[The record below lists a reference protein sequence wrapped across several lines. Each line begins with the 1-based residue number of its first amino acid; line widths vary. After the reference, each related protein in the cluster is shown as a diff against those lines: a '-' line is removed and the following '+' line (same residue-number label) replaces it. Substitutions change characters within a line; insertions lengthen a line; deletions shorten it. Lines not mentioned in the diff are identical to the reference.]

1 MVSRKKRSHKDDA
14 QEQLARPWCYY
25 CERDFDDVKILH
37 SHQKAKHFKC
47 ERCRKP
53 LNTAG
58 GLAVHMTQVHKET
71 LKEVKNAIPGRESTD
86 IEIFGM
92 EGIPEDVLQAHQTR
106 IMAQLHQKE
115 SERRVAQGLPPLGQE
130 GNSKKKIKVDSVDP
144 EEIMKRLAAHKAA
157 QVGASTGAS
166 VGTGSQSPI
175 SAQDTGGNASPA
187 QPPQVLSPTYPPN
200 PYPAPQSAS
209 PAPYQQPQPYG
220 MPPAQ
225 QYPASQPP
233 FNQPNQPPYYPPPQQ
248 GFNQPP
254 AQPGFSQSPAQP
266 GFSQPPAQPYPGFP
280 PPPQPAYGG
289 YQPPPQPQTQP
300 YGGYPPQQQSP
311 AYPPAQSPYH
321 PPATQN
327 PPPFHQP
334 PPQTQPTTIQPPQSI
349 PGLPA
354 RPNIPGLPPR
364 PNFSTP
370 PAPANS
376 FHQPPNPQPSYPG
389 VPQQPQNRG
398 GPPAGN
404 QWQMPNSYQ
413 PIPPKPFPPQP
424 HQPTSGSNGE
434 VIINGD
440 QVILSGGKDWAGNP
454 IPSAVIPS
462 KPAEPK
468 VEAEKVEE
476 KKKDDK
482 VPEKEKERDDTGR
495 RKDNKETRMV
505 YPDND
510 YSPEEKRAALPKYI
524 AFRVRIYPLEA
535 GEKADTEMTS
545 S

>member
-86 IEIFGM
+86 VEIFGM
-92 EGIPEDVLQAHQTR
+92 EGIPEDILQAHQTR

-115 SERRVAQGLPPLGQE
+115 SERRAAQGLPPLGQE
-130 GNSKKKIKVDSVDP
+130 GAAKKKIKVDSVDP

-157 QVGASTGAS
+157 QSGGGAGP
-166 VGTGSQSPI
+166 GTGSQSPT

-187 QPPQVLSPTYPPN
+187 PPSVMSPGYPPNAYNAPPSATPPPFQPPQ
-200 PYPAPQSAS
+200 Q
-209 PAPYQQPQPYG
+209 YG
-220 MPPAQ
+220 MPPNPQFPTPPAPYAQ
-225 QYPASQPP
+225 PGQPP
-233 FNQPNQPPYYPPPQQ
+233 FYPPPPQAY
-248 GFNQPP
+248 GQPP
-254 AQPGFSQSPAQP
+254 AQS
-266 GFSQPPAQPYPGFP
+266 YPGFP
-280 PPPQPAYGG
+280 PQPQPAYGG
-289 YQPPPQPQTQP
+289 YQPPPVPNQPP
-300 YGGYPPQQQSP
+300 FGGYPPQQQP
-311 AYPPAQSPYH
+311 PQTYPSAQPPFH
-321 PPATQN
+321 PPPTQT
-327 PPPFHQP
+327 PPSFHQP
-334 PPQTQPTTIQPPQSI
+334 PRIPPQPQTSSLPLPQNI

-370 PAPANS
+370 HAPANTY
-376 FHQPPNPQPSYPG
+376 HAPPPNPQQSYPG
-389 VPQQPQNRG
+389 AAHQAPNRSMSPG
-398 GPPAGN
+398 SNQFFPPP
-404 QWQMPNSYQ
+404 MPSTYQ
-413 PIPPKPFPPQP
+413 SMPPKPFPPAP
-424 HQPTSGSNGE
+424 HQQPAGSNGE

-440 QVILSGGKDWAGNP
+440 QVILSGGKDWTGNP
-454 IPSAVIPS
+454 IPHAVVPP
-462 KPAEPK
+462 KPVDPAIEVKAED
-468 VEAEKVEE
+468 

-482 VPEKEKERDDTGR
+482 EAAKASEKEKEKEDTGR
-495 RKDNKETRMV
+495 RKDKETKMI
-505 YPDND
+505 YSDNEF
-510 YSPEEKRAALPKYI
+510 SPEEKRATLPKYG
-524 AFRVRIYPLEA
+524 AFGIRLDRPAAE
-535 GEKADTEMTS
+535 EKPDAEMTS

>member
-1 MVSRKKRSHKDDA
+1 MVSRKKRSHRDDA

-92 EGIPEDVLQAHQTR
+92 EGIPEDILQAHHTR
-106 IMAQLHQKE
+106 VMAQIHQKE
-115 SERRVAQGLPPLGQE
+115 TERRAAQGLPPLGQE
-130 GNSKKKIKVDSVDP
+130 GAAKKKIKVDSVDP

-157 QVGASTGAS
+157 QSGGAPP
-166 VGTGSQSPI
+166 VGTGSQSPT

-187 QPPQVLSPTYPPN
+187 QLPSVMSPAYPPPN
-200 PYPAPQSAS
+200 AYNAPPSAS
-209 PAPYQQPQPYG
+209 PQPFQQPPQQYG
-220 MPPAQ
+220 MPPTP
-225 QYPASQPP
+225 QYPTPP
-233 FNQPNQPPYYPPPQQ
+233 APYAQPNQPP
-248 GFNQPP
+248 FFPP
-254 AQPGFSQSPAQP
+254 AQPGYN
-266 GFSQPPAQPYPGFP
+266 QPPGQPYQGFP
-280 PPPQPAYGG
+280 PPQSPGYGG
-289 YQPPPQPQTQP
+289 YQPPQPQNQP
-300 YGGYPPQQQSP
+300 SYGGYPPQQPPQSYP
-311 AYPPAQSPYH
+311 PPAQSPYH
-321 PPATQN
+321 APPAQAQA
-327 PPPFHQP
+327 PFHP
-334 PPQTQPTTIQPPQSI
+334 PPQVQAPSQPTTIAPPQNI

-370 PAPANS
+370 PAPANTY
-376 FHQPPNPQPSYPG
+376 HQPPPNPQPSYPG
-389 VPQQPQNRG
+389 VPQNRSMSPG
-398 GPPAGN
+398 SNQFFPPP
-404 QWQMPNSYQ
+404 MPNAYQ
-413 PIPPKPFPPQP
+413 QMPPKPFPPAAHPQP
-424 HQPTSGSNGE
+424 GGSNGE

-440 QVILSGGKDWAGNP
+440 QVILSGGKDWTGNP
-454 IPSAVIPS
+454 IPQAVV
-462 KPAEPK
+462 APK
-468 VEAEKVEE
+468 SVEAKIESPEARSDE

-482 VPEKEKERDDTGR
+482 EFSKPAEKEETGR
-495 RKDNKETRMV
+495 RAKDKDTKMV
-505 YPDND
+505 YSDNE

-524 AFRVRIYPLEA
+524 RFGVPIPTAAAE
-535 GEKADTEMTS
+535 EKADAEMTS

>member
-92 EGIPEDVLQAHQTR
+92 EGIPEDILQAHQTR
-106 IMAQLHQKE
+106 IMAQIHQKE
-115 SERRVAQGLPPLGQE
+115 TERRAAQGLPPLGQE
-130 GNSKKKIKVDSVDP
+130 GTAKKKIKVDSVDP

-157 QVGASTGAS
+157 QVGGGA
-166 VGTGSQSPI
+166 VGPGTGSQSPT

-187 QPPQVLSPTYPPN
+187 IPPSAVSPAFPPNTYNAPPSASPQPFQQPPQ
-200 PYPAPQSAS
+200 Q
-209 PAPYQQPQPYG
+209 YG
-220 MPPAQ
+220 MPPTP
-225 QYPASQPP
+225 QYPTPP
-233 FNQPNQPPYYPPPQQ
+233 APYSQPNQPPFY
-248 GFNQPP
+248 PP
-254 AQPGFSQSPAQP
+254 AQPGYN
-266 GFSQPPAQPYPGFP
+266 QPPPGQQYPGFP
-280 PPPQPAYGG
+280 PPQSPG
-289 YQPPPQPQTQP
+289 
-300 YGGYPPQQQSP
+300 YGGYPPPQAHNQP
-311 AYPPAQSPYH
+311 PYGAYPPAQPPQSYPPAQAPYH
-321 PPATQN
+321 APPAQTQ
-327 PPPFHQP
+327 PSFHQP
-334 PPQTQPTTIQPPQSI
+334 PPQSQPPPQLTTIAPPQNI

-370 PAPANS
+370 PAPPANNY
-376 FHQPPNPQPSYPG
+376 HQPPPNPQPSYPG
-389 VPQQPQNRG
+389 GPQQNRAMSPG
-398 GPPAGN
+398 SNQYFPPP
-404 QWQMPNSYQ
+404 MPNAYQ
-413 PIPPKPFPPQP
+413 QMPPKPFPPPP
-424 HQPTSGSNGE
+424 HQQGVGGSNGE

-440 QVILSGGKDWAGNP
+440 QVILSGGKDWTGKT
-454 IPSAVIPS
+454 IPQAVVPPKS
-462 KPAEPK
+462 LDAK
-468 VEAEKVEE
+468 VESGETKFEE

-482 VPEKEKERDDTGR
+482 DAAKAAEKEDTGR
-495 RKDNKETRMV
+495 RKDKDTKMV
-505 YPDND
+505 YSDNE
-510 YSPEEKRAALPKYI
+510 YSPEEKRAALAKYVK
-524 AFRVRIYPLEA
+524 FSVRIHAVTE
-535 GEKADTEMTS
+535 EKADAEMTS